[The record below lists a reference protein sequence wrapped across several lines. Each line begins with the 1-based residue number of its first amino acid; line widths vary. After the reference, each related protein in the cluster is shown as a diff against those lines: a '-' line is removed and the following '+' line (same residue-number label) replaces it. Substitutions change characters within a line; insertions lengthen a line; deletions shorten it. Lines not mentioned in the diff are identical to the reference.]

1 MKPSKKI
8 LIVDDDKTTAS
19 VMQLYIENF
28 GFGVADV
35 ATTGNEA
42 IEKAKTLK
50 PDLVL
55 MDIRLGQGLDGIDAA
70 EVIMKRMNIP
80 VVYVTAH
87 ADEDTLERAQMTNP
101 AGFINKPLRE
111 TDLLT
116 TIKFALEKPHKHL
129 LRQGKDHESLV
140 DILIKIYSLT
150 PAEARVVAKLV
161 DNPSPTAT
169 AQALGISISTVRTHL
184 KRVYRKTNTNRQ
196 SALLHKI
203 VTGPVAMLLK
213 TKDDYEI

>member
-8 LIVDDDKTTAS
+8 LVVDDDKTTAS
-19 VMQLYIENF
+19 VMQLYLENF
-28 GFGVADV
+28 GFAVAAI

-50 PDLVL
+50 PDLVM

-70 EVIMKRMNIP
+70 EVIMMRMDIP
-80 VVYVTAH
+80 VIYVTAH
-87 ADEDTLERAQMTNP
+87 TDEDTLERAQMTNP

-116 TIKFALEKPHKHL
+116 TIKFALEKQTKHPSTK
-129 LRQGKDHESLV
+129 GKDHESLKDV
-140 DILIKIYSLT
+140 LIKIYSLT
-150 PAEARVVAKLV
+150 PAEAKVVAKLV
-161 DNPSPTAT
+161 DNPNLAET

-184 KRVYRKTNTNRQ
+184 KRVYRKTKTHRQ

-213 TKDDYEI
+213 TNDDEI

>member
-1 MKPSKKI
+1 MNPSKII
-8 LIVDDDKTTAS
+8 LVVDDDKTTAS
-19 VMQLYIENF
+19 VVQLYLENF
-28 GFGVADV
+28 GFAVADI

-42 IEKAKTLK
+42 IEKAKMLK

-55 MDIRLGQGLDGIDAA
+55 MDIQLGQGLDGIDAA
-70 EVIMKRMNIP
+70 EVIMKRMDIP
-80 VVYVTAH
+80 VIYITAH
-87 ADEDTLERAQMTNP
+87 TDEDTLERAQMTNP

-116 TIKFALEKPHKHL
+116 TIKFALEKTQKHL
-129 LRQGKDHESLV
+129 PTTGKDHESLT

-161 DNPSPTAT
+161 DNPNPAAT
-169 AQALGISISTVRTHL
+169 AQALGICISTVRTHL
-184 KRVYRKTNTNRQ
+184 KRVYRKTKTNRQ

-203 VTGPVAMLLK
+203 VTGPVAMLLR
-213 TKDDYEI
+213 TNDDHEI